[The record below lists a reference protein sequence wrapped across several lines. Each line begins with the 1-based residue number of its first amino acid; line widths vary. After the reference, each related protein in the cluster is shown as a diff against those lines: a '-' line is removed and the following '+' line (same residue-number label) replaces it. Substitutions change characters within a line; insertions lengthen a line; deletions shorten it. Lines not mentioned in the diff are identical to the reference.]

1 MSTIGGTSRTA
12 RAMTAALLACI
23 LSPAAWAAEG
33 LQARSSLSPG
43 LDVGDTPRWQ
53 ARLSLSS
60 LDPNTPAGMETQHQF
75 GSRILSANLLGDY
88 YLTGSGFGTVKGG
101 LRATGGM
108 LLGPLSQSQSGSGL
122 ALGATNLR
130 GSPNL
135 AIGQRSLSL
144 LSTSRDLADQ
154 AVSQSYL
161 GIGYTGQ
168 LVHTGVSFSADLGM
182 IGGGSLGGLRLGTSS
197 APGLDDV
204 LRDVRYKPVVQ
215 FGLSYSY

>member
-1 MSTIGGTSRTA
+1 MSTIGRTSRTA

-23 LSPAAWAAEG
+23 LSPAAWAADG
-33 LQARSSLSPG
+33 LQTRTSLG
-43 LDVGDTPRWQ
+43 LGDTPRWQ

-60 LDPNTPAGMETQHQF
+60 LDPNTPAGMESQHQF

-122 ALGATNLR
+122 ALGASSLQ

-135 AIGQRSLSL
+135 AIGQRSMSL
-144 LSTSRDLADQ
+144 LSPSRDLVDPSI
-154 AVSQSYL
+154 SQSYL

-182 IGGGSLGGLRLGTSS
+182 IGGGTSLGGLRLGPSS